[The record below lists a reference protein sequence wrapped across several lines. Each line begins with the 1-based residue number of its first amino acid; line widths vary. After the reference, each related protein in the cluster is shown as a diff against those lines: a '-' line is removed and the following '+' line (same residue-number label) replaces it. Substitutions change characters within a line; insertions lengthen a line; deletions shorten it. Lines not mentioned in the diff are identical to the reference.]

1 MKKKKKR
8 KKRKKK
14 KKIKKKKKNNE
25 ENNLN
30 QNKEKNENF
39 IEIQNDPLKKNEE
52 IINEPEKEVIE
63 EIKEEEKEQLLEEK
77 IKEPLVI
84 NEQPIKEKEQEIE
97 NKNLFQRVQGVILMY
112 DITKRETFERLDLW
126 LNLIKQMTND
136 IPIVLVGNKLD
147 QEDNIENGR
156 IVEYSEGEDF
166 ARDNDFEFFEASAMD
181 GTNIDKVFS
190 SIAEKIIKNL
200 QDDRMPSMVK
210 VVADNKNVKK
220 KKKCC

>member
-1 MKKKKKR
+1 MADDDKDEYESLLKLVIMGDSSVGKSNYICRFVDGKFNPVHVSTVGFDFKSRIFEMSNPKKKVKFQ
-8 KKRKKK
+8 
-14 KKIKKKKKNNE
+14 IWDTAG
-25 ENNLN
+25 
-30 QNKEKNENF
+30 QEKYMS
-39 IEIQNDPLKKNEE
+39 I
-52 IINEPEKEVIE
+52 
-63 EIKEEEKEQLLEEK
+63 
-77 IKEPLVI
+77 
-84 NEQPIKEKEQEIE
+84 

>member
-1 MKKKKKR
+1 MKSLESPSLTMHNVTIVTRLRSPNISTKKSQKKNIKDKQTSKSKKR
-8 KKRKKK
+8 VKLQ
-14 KKIKKKKKNNE
+14 IWDTAG
-25 ENNLN
+25 
-30 QNKEKNENF
+30 QEKYMS
-39 IEIQNDPLKKNEE
+39 I
-52 IINEPEKEVIE
+52 
-63 EIKEEEKEQLLEEK
+63 
-77 IKEPLVI
+77 
-84 NEQPIKEKEQEIE
+84 